1 MMLHPLPLGQS
12 GLLVLCLNCAQIEMV
27 QQATHILDAGL
38 ANYMRKENL
47 CELAVN
53 H

>member
-1 MMLHPLPLGQS
+1 MMLHPLPL
-12 GLLVLCLNCAQIEMV
+12 GLLVLCLNCAQEELV
-27 QQATHILDAGL
+27 QQATYILDAGL